1 MENKLEKA
9 VDDFIDVPETEEE
22 KEFSKKVNEQKK
34 KFIKSDFAIIERVD
48 RIVVT
53 DDGRQLLREVY

>member
-9 VDDFIDVPETEEE
+9 VDDFVDVPETEEE

-34 KFIKSDFAIIERVD
+34 KFIKSDHAIIERVD
-48 RIVVT
+48 RIVIT
-53 DDGRQLLREVY
+53 DDGRLLLREVY